1 MSIVFDFKDIR
12 SRIKGDPMIRPRTR
26 ARIKCEWD
34 CPGDETCENHQYCIC
49 GLKMLGHEGGY
60 DGHNAISAHEHYGR
74 LYNDPS
80 L

>member
-12 SRIKGDPMIRPRTR
+12 SRIKGDPMIRPK
-26 ARIKCEWD
+26 ARIKCEES

-60 DGHNAISAHEHYGR
+60 DGHAAISAHEHYGR
-74 LYNDPS
+74 LNNDPS